1 MIAKHKLPLSIG
13 LSAAFILLTL
23 VGLLNIGGPT
33 HTPPY
38 NPAFNDYLSAYT
50 AGEISRQNPIK
61 IRFADEQVSSEA
73 IGVPLEN
80 LPFNFSP
87 SIKGVAHWE
96 DNRTLIFVPAHD
108 LPSGERF
115 HAVLDMKTIIADI
128 NPDLEAFNFQFATRS
143 QHLQVE
149 FASMELIN
157 ERDSKLSGVVRT
169 ADFVTET
176 EVENLLS
183 AELDGEDLSLDWK
196 HDAKKKEHTFII
208 PTISRSDTE
217 QEVEIRWN
225 ARPLGIE
232 EIGRKALTLPPM
244 GTFAPLATY
253 TYDSPDPYIVIEFSE
268 PLDHEQDLKGLV
280 RLEKTGIKTSIE
292 ANRLL
297 IYPNKKIVGPL
308 QLQLNAGIKSA
319 SGLALKENTTETVLF
334 SETKPELRMV
344 GKGTILPNTGSLPFI
359 FEAKGVRAIDVR
371 VIKIYEKN
379 IPQFLQINQLD
390 GNNEL
395 KRVGQPVMMKR
406 IDLDGN
412 PDMDLNQWN
421 RHSLD
426 LAKMIK
432 SDPGALYEVAIG
444 YRRSYAF
451 YACSD
456 ELGAEEDVNM
466 LALEDDWYTFKAE
479 EEDSYWDYYYYEEG
493 ERDNPCKDDYYN
505 AERMVKR
512 NVLASDLGLI
522 AKKGSGGAMMVVT
535 NLQTTNPESGVTLEV
550 YDYQH
555 QLMQTLTSDNKG
567 MARTKFPRTPY
578 LLVAKKGKQR
588 GYLRLD
594 DGSAL
599 SMSNFDIEGKSYH
612 EGLKGYIYG
621 ERGVW
626 RPGDEIYLTFLLE
639 DKLGTLPND
648 HPVVF
653 ELIDPRGRS
662 IEKTVSRSGQNGFY
676 PFPVKTAADAP
687 TGNYRAKVNVGGATF
702 ERSIKVETVVPNRLK
717 MEIDFGLPALSN
729 QTRSQ
734 NAQLKAMW
742 LHGATARGLKAEV
755 KANLKSVPTSFPK
768 YSDYI
773 FDDPVRQFRAEEQ
786 TLFEGNLTDEGTAN
800 VPANLSSNES
810 APGMLQAN
818 FSTRV
823 FEPGGGFSVDR
834 FSIPF
839 HPYQTYTGLKTP
851 KGDVARGMLLTD
863 EDHSIDVVTVDTK
876 GNPVSSTVT
885 VTLYQLSW
893 KWWWDKSEDNIGSYK
908 GKVSGKEISSGSVTT
923 TNGKGKW
930 TLRVDYPQWGR
941 YLLRAVDQNGHAT
954 GKIIYIDWPGWAGRA
969 ADDGQGGAQMLTFTS
984 DKPVYKVGQTIN
996 LNIPTGFAGR
1006 ALVSV
1011 ESGTKVIEAH
1021 WIEAK
1026 KGVTEFAIEAKAE
1039 MAPNV
1044 YINVSLLQP
1053 HAQTANDRPIRLY
1066 GVIPIKVED
1075 PGTILNPEIA
1085 MADVLEP
1092 NSRVQVKVS
1101 EKDGGPMTYTLA
1113 VVDEGLLGLTRF
1125 QTPNPWS
1132 TFYAREAL
1140 GIKTWD
1146 IYDHVLGAYGGEVKS
1161 LLNIGGG
1168 DGGEGPE
1175 GKKPDRFKPVVI
1187 FLGPFELKAGETNS
1201 HVINMPNYVG
1211 AVRTMVVASNG
1222 KGAYGNIEK
1231 STPVRKALMVLG
1243 SLPRVVGPGESVR
1256 LPVTIFSTEDGSKV
1270 VNVKVETGKRMLVD
1284 GSEKQVV
1291 RFYNAGE
1298 KMAYFNLGVLGSLGT
1313 GHVKI
1318 TVQSGGDVAVYETDI
1333 QVRVPNPTIYESFS
1347 KSLEKNQSWAQ
1358 AVTPIGMRG
1367 TRAGVVEVSS
1377 IPPLNLGKRLEYLIR
1392 YPYGCIEQT
1401 TSSVFPQVRLATLLD
1416 LTSTQKTSVDKNIR
1430 AGIKR
1435 LRGFQ
1440 LASGGMS
1447 YWPGNAEAN
1456 DWGTNYAGHFMIEA
1470 EMAGYSL
1477 PDGFKKKWI
1486 NYQRKEAQ
1494 NWNGADGAAA
1504 LTQAYRLYLLA
1515 LAKSPDLGSM
1525 NRMRQKEEY
1534 SPVVRWNLAAAYYLA
1549 GQEKV
1554 ATDMV
1559 KALSQE
1565 VAVYQELGGTYG
1577 SEVRDQ
1583 AVILQALSHM
1593 EMRDR
1598 AGTLVKAISDQLSSD
1613 QWLNT
1618 QATAYSLV
1626 AMAKYVGDEGFSE
1639 KVAFS
1644 YRLGQGKWQEV
1655 KSDKPMWQL
1664 ALAEADLAD
1673 LEIKNKAGGM
1683 LFARVILEGIPEV
1696 GDATDAANGLAMT
1709 VSYLDMLG
1717 KAVDPAQLAQGT
1729 DFKAVVTVKNTGTQ
1743 DYEEMVLNQ
1752 IFPSG
1757 WEIHNTRLDGGTAG
1771 GDTPEYQ
1778 DIRDDRV
1785 YSFYDLKRGQSKT
1798 FQVLLNASYL
1808 GRFYL
1813 PAITSDAMY
1822 DHSIQ
1827 ARKSGKW
1834 VKVVEAGGN

>member
-1 MIAKHKLPLSIG
+1 M
-13 LSAAFILLTL
+13 
-23 VGLLNIGGPT
+23 
-33 HTPPY
+33 
-38 NPAFNDYLSAYT
+38 
-50 AGEISRQNPIK
+50 
-61 IRFADEQVSSEA
+61 
-73 IGVPLEN
+73 
-80 LPFNFSP
+80 PFQFSP
-87 SIKGVAHWE
+87 SIRGVAQWE
-96 DNRTLIFVPAHD
+96 DSRTLIFIPSLD

-115 HAVLDMKTIIADI
+115 SASLNLKGILADI
-128 NPDLEAFNFQFATRS
+128 KPELETFNFQFATRT

-149 FASMELIN
+149 FASMELLN
-157 ERDSKLSGVVRT
+157 TTDSKLSGIVRT
-169 ADFVTET
+169 ADFVSDKEM
-176 EVENLLS
+176 EELLT
-183 AELDGEDLSLDWK
+183 AELDGDDLDLDWK
-196 HDAKKKEHTFII
+196 HNLKSKEHTFII
-208 PTISRSDTE
+208 PTISRSQNE
-217 QEVEIRWN
+217 QEIEIRWN
-225 ARPLGIE
+225 ARPLGVDE
-232 EIGRKALTLPPM
+232 VGRKALTLPPV
-244 GTFAPLATY
+244 GTFAPVATY
-253 TYDSPDPYIVIEFSE
+253 TYDQPEAYIVVEFSE
-268 PLDHEQDLKGLV
+268 PLDHEQELKGLV
-280 RLEKTGIKTSIE
+280 SLEKTGIKTSIE
-292 ANRLL
+292 GNRLL

-308 QLQLNAGIKSA
+308 ELGLNRGIKSA
-319 SGLALKENTTETVLF
+319 SGLSLKAKSSETVIF
-334 SETKPELRMV
+334 SETKPELRMI
-344 GKGTILPNTGSLPFI
+344 GKGTILPNTGKLPFI
-359 FEAKGVRAIDVR
+359 FEAKGLRAVDVR

-379 IPQFLQINQLD
+379 IPQFLQVNQLN
-390 GNNEL
+390 GSNEL

-406 IDLDGN
+406 IDLGSN
-412 PDMDLNQWN
+412 PDLDLNQWN

-426 LAKMIK
+426 LASMIK

-456 ELGAEEDVNM
+456 EIGAEEDVNM
-466 LALEDDWYTFKAE
+466 LALEDDWYTFTQE
-479 EEDSYWDYYYYEEG
+479 EEDSYWDYYYYDEG
-493 ERDNPCKDDYYN
+493 GRNDPCKDDYYY

-522 AKKGSGGAMMVVT
+522 AKKGSGGAMIVVT
-535 NLQTTNPESGVTLEV
+535 NLQTTKPESGVSLEV

-555 QLMQTLTSDNKG
+555 QLMQTITSDSKG
-567 MARTKFPRTPY
+567 MARTKIPRTPY
-578 LLVAKKGKQR
+578 LLVAKKGQQR

-599 SMSNFDIEGKSYH
+599 SMSNFDTEGKTYH

-626 RPGDEIYLTFLLE
+626 RPGDDIYLTFLLE

-662 IEKTVSRSGQNGFY
+662 VEKTVSRSGQNGFY
-676 PFPVKTAADAP
+676 PFPTKTAATAP
-687 TGNYRAKVNVGGATF
+687 TGNYRAKVSVGGATF
-702 ERSIKVETVVPNRLK
+702 ERTVKVETVVPNRLK
-717 MEIDFGLPALSN
+717 MELDFGVKALSN
-729 QTRSQ
+729 KTRNQST
-734 NAQLKAMW
+734 QLKAMW
-742 LHGATARGLKAEV
+742 LHGAIARGLKAEV
-755 KANLKSVPTSFPK
+755 KASLKSVPTQFPK
-768 YSDYI
+768 FSDYI
-773 FDDPVRQFRAEEQ
+773 FDDPVRKFQSEEQ
-786 TLFEGNLTDEGTAN
+786 TLFEGNLTNEGTAN
-800 VPANLSSNES
+800 VPANLSSNET

-834 FSIPF
+834 FSSPF
-839 HPYQTYTGLKTP
+839 HPYQTYAGIKTP

-863 EDHSIDVVTVDTK
+863 EDHVVNVVTVDTE
-876 GNPVSSTVT
+876 GNPVSSSVE
-885 VTLYQLSW
+885 VTLYKLSW
-893 KWWWDKSEDNIGSYK
+893 KWWWDKSQDNIGSYK
-908 GKVSGKEISSGSVTT
+908 GKVSGRELDSETITT
-923 TNGKGKW
+923 SNGRGTY
-930 TLRVDYPQWGR
+930 TLRVDYPEWGR
-941 YLLRAVDQNGHAT
+941 YLVRAVDQNGHAT

-969 ADDGQGGAQMLTFTS
+969 AEDGQGGAQMLSFTS
-984 DKPVYKVGQTIN
+984 DKPVYKVGETIN

-1021 WIEAK
+1021 WLEAQ
-1026 KGVTEFAIEAKAE
+1026 KGNTKFSLKASGE

-1092 NSRVQVKVS
+1092 NSRVQIKVS

-1125 QTPNPWS
+1125 KTPDPWS

-1175 GKKPDRFKPVVI
+1175 GKKPDRFKPVVK
-1187 FLGPFELKAGETNS
+1187 FLGPFELKAGETKS
-1201 HVINMPNYVG
+1201 HLINMPNYVG
-1211 AVRTMVVASNG
+1211 AVRTMIVASNG
-1222 KGAYGNIEK
+1222 EGAYGKTEK

-1243 SLPRVVGPGESVR
+1243 SLPRVVGPGENVR
-1256 LPVTIFSTEDGSKV
+1256 LPVTVFSTEDGSKV

-1284 GSEKQVV
+1284 GAEKQVV

-1298 KMAYFNLGVLGSLGT
+1298 KMAYFNLGVLSSLGT

-1318 TVQSGGDVAVYETDI
+1318 TAQSGGDVAVYETDI
-1333 QVRVPNPTIYESFS
+1333 QVRVPNPVIYESFS
-1347 KSLEKNQSWAQ
+1347 KSLEKNQNWAQ
-1358 AVTPIGMRG
+1358 AITPIGMRG
-1367 TRAGVVEVSS
+1367 TRAGMVEVSA

-1416 LTSTQKTSVDKNIR
+1416 LTTPQKENIDKNIR

-1447 YWPGNAEAN
+1447 YWPGNGDAS
-1456 DWGTNYAGHFMIEA
+1456 DWGTNYAGHFMLEA

-1477 PDGFKKKWI
+1477 PDGFKDKWI

-1494 NWNGADGAAA
+1494 NWNGGDGASA
-1504 LTQAYRLYLLA
+1504 LTQAYRLYLLS
-1515 LAKSPDLGSM
+1515 LAKAPDLGSM
-1525 NRMRQKEEY
+1525 NRMRQSGDY

-1554 ATDMV
+1554 ARDMV
-1559 KALSQE
+1559 TTLSQE

-1577 SEVRDQ
+1577 SQVRDQ

-1598 AGTLVKAISDQLSSD
+1598 AGTLVKAISDRLSSD

-1618 QATAYSLV
+1618 QATAYSLI
-1626 AMAKYVGDEGFSE
+1626 AMAKYVGEEGFSE

-1644 YRLGQGKWQEV
+1644 YRLGKGKWQNV

-1673 LEIKNKAGGM
+1673 LEVKNNAGGM
-1683 LFARVILEGIPEV
+1683 LFARVIIEGIPEKGAV
-1696 GDATDAANGLAMT
+1696 TDAANGLAMT
-1709 VSYLDMLG
+1709 VNYFDMAG
-1717 KAVDPAQLAQGT
+1717 KTIDPAQLAQGT
-1729 DFKAVVTVKNTGTQ
+1729 DFKAVVTVKNTGQ
-1743 DYEEMVLNQ
+1743 RDYEEMVLNQ

-1757 WEIHNTRLDGGTAG
+1757 WEIHNTRLDGGSAG

-1798 FQVLLNASYL
+1798 FNVLLNASYL

-1813 PAITSDAMY
+1813 PSVSSDAMY

-1827 ARKSGKW
+1827 ARKAGQW
-1834 VKVVEAGGN
+1834 VNVVEAGGN